1 MLMMSVTRS
10 KRTQMS
16 LSGNSMWKTRLVE
29 HGFPDR
35 SFDIEFWQEQGD
47 EAIFAAAWE
56 MVELAEEVSHGRKP
70 TLQRTAQLLNE
81 FEVEYLIVGGYAVM
95 KYGEPRYTKD
105 LDVWV
110 HNSAQNS
117 SRVVEALKKFGAPL
131 EHDRITPDTF
141 AEKQVVYQIGVA
153 PVRID
158 ILTEITGVEFADAWK
173 KRVESTFFGVPVH
186 FMSLDDLRTNKRAL
200 GRDSDLKDLKQS
212 PKTRNSN

>member
-1 MLMMSVTRS
+1 MAESPHY
-10 KRTQMS
+10 K
-16 LSGNSMWKTRLVE
+16 
-29 HGFPDR
+29 
-35 SFDIEFWQEQGD
+35 
-47 EAIFAAAWE
+47 
-56 MVELAEEVSHGRKP
+56 EL
-70 TLQRTAQLLNE
+70 LQRLNE

-186 FMSLDDLRTNKRAL
+186 FISLDDLRTNKRAL